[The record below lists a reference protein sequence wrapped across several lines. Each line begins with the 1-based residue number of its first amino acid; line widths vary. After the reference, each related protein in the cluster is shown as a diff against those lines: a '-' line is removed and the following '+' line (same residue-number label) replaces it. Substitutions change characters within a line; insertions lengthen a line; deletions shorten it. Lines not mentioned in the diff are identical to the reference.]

1 MFYCINH
8 DFKTPWPE
16 IAEKPPEV
24 FAKYAVSP
32 VLCHTSVEKWHKTA
46 RGVANKK
53 DAMRKTR
60 AWRLEY
66 LEPERITPTRWLRL
80 ALVRGRSIRG
90 SRSEPLQVCG
100 L

>member
-1 MFYCINH
+1 MNFNSKPYVFFCINH

-16 IAEKPPEV
+16 NTEKPPEV
-24 FAKYAVSP
+24 FAKYAVFP

-66 LEPERITPTRWLRL
+66 LEPERITPTRC
-80 ALVRGRSIRG
+80 
-90 SRSEPLQVCG
+90 P
-100 L
+100 